1 MNPIQ
6 FGLPELLISFIV
18 FLLSI
23 GLPLAIL
30 FALYAIYKKLK
41 SIDDHLKK
49 INDDRADKEIRVK

>member
-1 MNPIQ
+1 MYPS
-6 FGLPELLISFIV
+6 FGIPELLISFFI